1 MFAYIE
7 GKCVAQ
13 KTDSLTIAV
22 GGIGFEI
29 FVPRMFGRRGEDLR
43 VYTHLYVREN
53 EISLYG
59 FESEAD
65 RNLFLEL
72 QTVTGVGPKLSLA
85 ILGTLTAEQFAAA
98 IIAADYDTLTSVKG
112 LGKKGASRLVVEL
125 RDKLAAS
132 RGIVAGSPELPPG
145 VDTDAKRAEVLD
157 ALRVLGFTEREAG
170 ARLQASY
177 DPELSLEENVRAAL
191 RKSD

>member
-1 MFAYIE
+1 M
-7 GKCVAQ
+7 AQ
-13 KTDSLTIAV
+13 KTDSLTVAV

-29 FVPRMFGRRGEDLR
+29 FVPRMFGRKGEDLR
-43 VYTHLYVREN
+43 VYTYLYVREN

-72 QTVTGVGPKLSLA
+72 QNVTGVGPKLSLS
-85 ILGTLTAEQFAAA
+85 ILGTLTTEQFAAA

-125 RDKLAAS
+125 RDKLAA
-132 RGIVAGSPELPPG
+132 RQGIAAGSTELPPA
-145 VDTDAKRAEVLD
+145 VDVDGKRAEVLD

-177 DPELSLEENVRAAL
+177 DSELSLEENVRAAL